1 MTTKDTKGVLTGRYL
16 EIDEKTFDRLK
27 YAREIAQKSL
37 DDRRDK
43 AWKIFSWTS
52 SILLAVTGG
61 LVAIAGKDETRIPLF
76 PHGTFLCFSI
86 LVLTLY
92 ACVWINQN
100 QNMADDSGKIVRAYD
115 EHLGIQ
121 TGYTPKKI
129 VVGYITTVA
138 LLAGAATLAI
148 FFISAR

>member
-1 MTTKDTKGVLTGRYL
+1 MTTKGTKGVLTGRYL

-61 LVAIAGKDETRIPLF
+61 LVAIAGKGASRIPLF
-76 PHGTFLCFSI
+76 PHGVFLCFAVF
-86 LVLTLY
+86 VLTLY
-92 ACVWINQN
+92 ACVWIDQN
-100 QNMADDSGKIVRAYD
+100 QNMANDAGEIVRMYD

-121 TGYTPKKI
+121 TGYDPRK
-129 VVGYITTVA
+129 VAVGYITTVA
-138 LLAGAATLAI
+138 LLSGAAILAI
-148 FFISAR
+148 FFISSH